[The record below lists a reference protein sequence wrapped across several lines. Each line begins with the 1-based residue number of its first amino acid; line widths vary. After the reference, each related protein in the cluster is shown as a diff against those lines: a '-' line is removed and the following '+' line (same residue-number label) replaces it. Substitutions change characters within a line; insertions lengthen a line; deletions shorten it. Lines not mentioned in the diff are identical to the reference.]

1 MAQGCVHVVSK
12 DGRWIVRME
21 GLSRARSR
29 NATQPKRSPRA
40 APSHGRPRGLPVH
53 GRTGAIRERRSYGGA
68 PRRRKG

>member
-1 MAQGCVHVVSK
+1 
-12 DGRWIVRME
+12 ME